1 LFEYQASI
9 LWLCQVWWA
18 GREIGNTLKSL
29 TPYKLRVTQHEQGPK
44 ILSSAGKS
52 EKIVW
57 FEGGNNLGHRDD
69 QFLLQRRRIGER
81 ELTSS
86 NTSRG
91 RSKMRFDF
99 PTLPPIFFA

>member
-1 LFEYQASI
+1 
-9 LWLCQVWWA
+9 
-18 GREIGNTLKSL
+18 
-29 TPYKLRVTQHEQGPK
+29 
-44 ILSSAGKS
+44 
-52 EKIVW
+52 VW

-86 NTSRG
+86 NMSRG